1 MKSAESF
8 LIDHQI
14 QLRDLYRTIPSTIL
28 VYIQLDICI
37 DQDPNDA
44 FGLANKPDTRLIA

>member
-1 MKSAESF
+1 VKSF
-8 LIDHQI
+8 LIDYRI
-14 QLRDLYRTIPSTIL
+14 QLRHLYHTIPSTIL
-28 VYIQLDICI
+28 VYIQLDIYI